1 MMLHL
6 YSGIGGRRGGGAR
19 LFGRTLLCAVLVG
32 FTAIGLSAC
41 SSDKESE
48 LAFQDEPVG
57 KLYNEAL
64 DLLAK
69 EDYPDAAKKF
79 EDVERQ
85 HPYSEWARKAIVM
98 SAFCYYQSRR
108 YEEAIQAANR
118 YVTLHP
124 GGEDAAYAQFL
135 IAQSYYDQIPDVT
148 RDQKRTES
156 AMEGLRE
163 VVRRYPDTDYARDA
177 RKKLQQAYDQLAGK
191 EMEIGR
197 YYLRHKDY
205 VAALNRFKTVVKNY
219 QTSSQIE
226 EALMRLTEAYM
237 AMGVTT
243 EAQTATAILG
253 HNYPASPWY
262 KDAYALLQSG
272 GLQPHED
279 KGSWLSSVWKVA
291 TGT

>member
-1 MMLHL
+1 M
-6 YSGIGGRRGGGAR
+6 
-19 LFGRTLLCAVLVG
+19 
-32 FTAIGLSAC
+32 SAC
-41 SSDKESE
+41 SSDEDSQ

-64 DLLAK
+64 SLLA
-69 EDYPDAAKKF
+69 EENYRSAAAKF

-98 SAFCYYQSRR
+98 AAFAYYQSRS
-108 YEEAIQAANR
+108 YEEAIQAAKR

-148 RDQKRTES
+148 RDQQRTES

-163 VVRRYPDTDYARDA
+163 VVRRYPETDYARDA
-177 RKKLQQAYDQLAGK
+177 RKKLQQASDQLAGK

-197 YYLRHKDY
+197 YYLRHNDY

-237 AMGVTT
+237 AMGITS

-253 HNYPASPWY
+253 HNYPTSPWY
-262 KDAYALLQSG
+262 KDAFALLQSG
-272 GLQPHED
+272 GLEPRED
-279 KGSWLSSVWKVA
+279 KGSWLSSVWKTA

>member
-1 MMLHL
+1 MLNLH
-6 YSGIGGRRGGGAR
+6 GGMGEKRGGGAR
-19 LFGRTLLCAVLVG
+19 LLLRALFCALLVG
-32 FTAIGLSAC
+32 FAAVAMSAC
-41 SSDKESE
+41 SSDEESQ

-64 DLLAK
+64 NLLA
-69 EDYPDAAKKF
+69 DGNFSDAAKKF

-98 SAFCYYQSRR
+98 SAFAYYQNHN
-108 YEEAIQAANR
+108 YDQAIQSAKR

-124 GGEDAAYAQFL
+124 GGKDAAYAQFL
-135 IAQSYYDQIPDVT
+135 IAQSYYEQIPDVT
-148 RDQKRTES
+148 RDQKQTES
-156 AMEGLRE
+156 ALEGLRE
-163 VVRRYPDTDYARDA
+163 VMRRYPDTDYARDA
-177 RKKLQQAYDQLAGK
+177 RMKLQQANDQLAGK

-237 AMGVTT
+237 AMGITS

-262 KDAYALLQSG
+262 KDAYVLLQSG
-272 GLQPHED
+272 GLEPREN
-279 KGSWLSSVWKVA
+279 KNSWLSSVWKVA